1 MAKADRDAVLRARKR
16 VPPPGGALLEDTEKM
31 KQKHHRMLCAF
42 CALVILVSTVF
53 PTAAFAEQ
61 PVDAAAAEQTLT
73 RADAAEMQQADAA
86 VTVLTESEQYQEMDT
101 DARKDAALAQLDTL
115 AAKGLVEKDSI
126 YTDEEN
132 GMVSFRYPCG
142 VLGGILLTE
151 PEDETLDEENAETET
166 AASDQ
171 ALPLRLPPDLGAE
184 MQKSRAALL
193 RRTENQAVE
202 KFGTAV
208 IYYAFDNTINSSRF
222 PYYSYMQGF
231 WEGMG
236 LRTTMNTRVT
246 LSDLRRMNKYD
257 LCILSAHGAYYTYS
271 YGTFRKHTRTEPI
284 ILLTEAST
292 LYKDIIYGFDL
303 LAHRIIKL
311 NGLYCVT
318 ADFFRN
324 AYRSGQLSNTIIY
337 SETCE
342 FLGVTNSVDESM
354 AEALLAGGA
363 RTVLGYVNNVYTVYS
378 RSMLW
383 DTVNHLA
390 MGQTIG
396 RALAHAKD
404 TYGENDIIWYTEQG
418 GRRPHAAAACLVL
431 YGDENARLNVPEN
444 FSLEERAE
452 AAEDMLADVL
462 ESAA

>member
-1 MAKADRDAVLRARKR
+1 MKAPVQRFLSA
-16 VPPPGGALLEDTEKM
+16 
-31 KQKHHRMLCAF
+31 LCALSF
-42 CALVILVSTVF
+42 LLAALF
-53 PTAAFAEQ
+53 PTTALAAGADDLA
-61 PVDAAAAEQTLT
+61 VSNTLT
-73 RADAAEMQQADAA
+73 REDAAQMQEADSA
-86 VTVLTESEQYQEMDT
+86 V
-101 DARKDAALAQLDTL
+101 AALTDSGDFAALSRAERFAAAQAQLRQL
-115 AAKGLVEKDSI
+115 AEQGLVSVRSI
-126 YTDEEN
+126 YIDEAN
-132 GMVSFRYPCG
+132 GMVSFSYSCG
-142 VLGGILLTE
+142 VQGGILVDD
-151 PEDETLDEENAETET
+151 PEEENAAMTL
-166 AASDQ
+166 SQ
-171 ALPLRLPPDLGAE
+171 MPSVDLQE
-184 MQKSRAALL
+184 MSNAPRGNLGSAM
-193 RRTENQAVE
+193 
-202 KFGTAV
+202 
-208 IYYAFDNTINSSRF
+208 IYYAFDNTVNSSRY
-222 PYYSYMQGF
+222 PYYSYMKGF
-231 WEGMG
+231 WTAMG
-236 LRTTMNTRVT
+236 LNTRIDTMVT
-246 LSDLRRMNKYD
+246 VADLRRMDRYD

>member
-1 MAKADRDAVLRARKR
+1 M
-16 VPPPGGALLEDTEKM
+16 
-31 KQKHHRMLCAF
+31 
-42 CALVILVSTVF
+42 
-53 PTAAFAEQ
+53 
-61 PVDAAAAEQTLT
+61 
-73 RADAAEMQQADAA
+73 
-86 VTVLTESEQYQEMDT
+86 
-101 DARKDAALAQLDTL
+101 
-115 AAKGLVEKDSI
+115 
-126 YTDEEN
+126 
-132 GMVSFRYPCG
+132 
-142 VLGGILLTE
+142 
-151 PEDETLDEENAETET
+151 
-166 AASDQ
+166 
-171 ALPLRLPPDLGAE
+171 
-184 MQKSRAALL
+184 
-193 RRTENQAVE
+193 
-202 KFGTAV
+202 
-208 IYYAFDNTINSSRF
+208 NSSRF

-342 FLGVTNSVDESM
+342 FLGVSGSLDTSM
-354 AEALLAGGA
+354 ADALLAGGA
-363 RTVLGYVNNVYTVYS
+363 KAVAGYVNNVYTVYS

-383 DTVNHLA
+383 DTVNHLIL
-390 MGQTIG
+390 GQT
-396 RALAHAKD
+396 LQESVQHSMD
-404 TYGENDIIWYTEQG
+404 TYGADDLVWYNAQG
-418 GRRPHAAAACLVL
+418 GKRPHAAAAYPLL
-431 YGDENARLNVPEN
+431 FGDVGVRLIEPNTAPVPQVVQQ
-444 FSLEERAE
+444 
-452 AAEDMLADVL
+452 AA
-462 ESAA
+462 

>member
-1 MAKADRDAVLRARKR
+1 MASPRRSWRNSFYMKEQRHRILCAVCALALVLTAVLA
-16 VPPPGGALLEDTEKM
+16 PAAWAADGAGEVQDTAK
-31 KQKHHRMLCAF
+31 
-42 CALVILVSTVF
+42 S
-53 PTAAFAEQ
+53 
-61 PVDAAAAEQTLT
+61 TLT
-73 RADAAEMQQADAA
+73 TDDAAEMQQADAA
-86 VTVLTESEQYQEMDT
+86 VTALTGSDEYEQMSREERLTSALSELDEL
-101 DARKDAALAQLDTL
+101 AR
-115 AAKGLVEKDSI
+115 KGLVRRDSI
-126 YTDEEN
+126 RTDEEN
-132 GMVSFRYPCG
+132 GIVSFTYRCG
-142 VLGGILLTE
+142 VLGGILLTL
-151 PEDETLDEENAETET
+151 PDELDEMTFDAGDNGLRAPRDIAQCTPRTEMPLTDDVRQAAEARRYRENA
-166 AASDQ
+166 
-171 ALPLRLPPDLGAE
+171 LPEAIG
-184 MQKSRAALL
+184 RAA
-193 RRTENQAVE
+193 
-202 KFGTAV
+202 
-208 IYYAFDNTINSSRF
+208 IYYAFDNTVNSSRF
-222 PYYSYMQGF
+222 PYFSYMQGF

-383 DTVNHLA
+383 DTINHLA

-431 YGDENARLNVPEN
+431 YGDENAQLNVPEN
-444 FSLEERAE
+444 FSPEERAE

>member
-1 MAKADRDAVLRARKR
+1 MSREERLTSALSELDELAR
-16 VPPPGGALLEDTEKM
+16 
-31 KQKHHRMLCAF
+31 
-42 CALVILVSTVF
+42 
-53 PTAAFAEQ
+53 
-61 PVDAAAAEQTLT
+61 
-73 RADAAEMQQADAA
+73 
-86 VTVLTESEQYQEMDT
+86 
-101 DARKDAALAQLDTL
+101 
-115 AAKGLVEKDSI
+115 KGLVRRDSI
-126 YTDEEN
+126 RTDEEN
-132 GMVSFRYPCG
+132 GIVSFTYRCG
-142 VLGGILLTE
+142 VLGGILLTL
-151 PEDETLDEENAETET
+151 PDELDEMTFDAGDNGLRAPRDIAQCTPRTAEMPLTDDVRQAAEARQYRENA
-166 AASDQ
+166 
-171 ALPLRLPPDLGAE
+171 LPEAIG
-184 MQKSRAALL
+184 RAA
-193 RRTENQAVE
+193 
-202 KFGTAV
+202 
-208 IYYAFDNTINSSRF
+208 IYYAFDNTVNSSRF

-383 DTVNHLA
+383 DTINHLA

-444 FSLEERAE
+444 FSPEERAE

>member
-1 MAKADRDAVLRARKR
+1 
-16 VPPPGGALLEDTEKM
+16 
-31 KQKHHRMLCAF
+31 ML
-42 CALVILVSTVF
+42 
-53 PTAAFAEQ
+53 
-61 PVDAAAAEQTLT
+61 
-73 RADAAEMQQADAA
+73 
-86 VTVLTESEQYQEMDT
+86 
-101 DARKDAALAQLDTL
+101 
-115 AAKGLVEKDSI
+115 
-126 YTDEEN
+126 
-132 GMVSFRYPCG
+132 FR
-142 VLGGILLTE
+142 
-151 PEDETLDEENAETET
+151 
-166 AASDQ
+166 S
-171 ALPLRLPPDLGAE
+171 
-184 MQKSRAALL
+184 
-193 RRTENQAVE
+193 
-202 KFGTAV
+202 
-208 IYYAFDNTINSSRF
+208 
-222 PYYSYMQGF
+222 
-231 WEGMG
+231 
-236 LRTTMNTRVT
+236 
-246 LSDLRRMNKYD
+246 
-257 LCILSAHGAYYTYS
+257 
-271 YGTFRKHTRTEPI
+271 I

-418 GRRPHAAAACLVL
+418 GRRPHAAAA
-431 YGDENARLNVPEN
+431 Y
-444 FSLEERAE
+444 LEIGRAH
-452 AAEDMLADVL
+452 V
-462 ESAA
+462 

>member
-1 MAKADRDAVLRARKR
+1 MAEADRDAVLRARKR

-53 PTAAFAEQ
+53 QTAAFAEQ

-166 AASDQ
+166 ASSDH

-418 GRRPHAAAACLVL
+418 GRRPHAAAAYLVL

>member
-1 MAKADRDAVLRARKR
+1 MKAPVQRFLSA
-16 VPPPGGALLEDTEKM
+16 
-31 KQKHHRMLCAF
+31 LCALSF
-42 CALVILVSTVF
+42 LLAALF
-53 PTAAFAEQ
+53 PTAAL
-61 PVDAAAAEQTLT
+61 AAGADDLAVSNTLT
-73 RADAAEMQQADAA
+73 REDAAQMQEADSA
-86 VTVLTESEQYQEMDT
+86 V
-101 DARKDAALAQLDTL
+101 AALTDSGDFAALSRAERFAAAQAQLRQL
-115 AAKGLVEKDSI
+115 AEQGLVSVRSI
-126 YTDEEN
+126 YIDEAN
-132 GMVSFRYPCG
+132 GMVSFSYSCG
-142 VLGGILLTE
+142 VQGGILVDD
-151 PEDETLDEENAETET
+151 PEEENASVTL
-166 AASDQ
+166 SQ
-171 ALPLRLPPDLGAE
+171 MPSVDLQE
-184 MQKSRAALL
+184 MSNAPRGNLGSAM
-193 RRTENQAVE
+193 
-202 KFGTAV
+202 
-208 IYYAFDNTINSSRF
+208 IYYAFDNTVNSSRY
-222 PYYSYMQGF
+222 PYYSYMKGF
-231 WEGMG
+231 WTAMG
-236 LRTTMNTRVT
+236 LNTRIDTMVT
-246 LSDLRRMNKYD
+246 VADLRRMDRYD